1 MKERKHLQYNDT
13 IRQDQDHCEITLSKM
28 RWHQFKVAH
37 FRSLG
42 QNPTEAEV
50 TEIINAVDADKNGVL
65 EFKEFVAMMGNR
77 ITNETMERELKEAFR

>member
-1 MKERKHLQYNDT
+1 MKLGGYRGYHP
-13 IRQDQDHCEITLSKM
+13 
-28 RWHQFKVAH
+28 
-37 FRSLG
+37 RSLG